1 MRGAA
6 RLLSASIVLLFILT
20 PAATHGQS
28 TTALAPAGRP
38 SLAQAIWDGDLA
50 TVKRWLASGGD
61 PLERV
66 EQGPPPFLA
75 PFEVAVVAGN
85 NDALR
90 LLLEKLSAF
99 PQGDDRGG
107 RRLATAAAM
116 NNVVATREL
125 LRRGAAADTPVQA
138 GSGGTALLIASE
150 GGHVDVMDLLIKA
163 GAAVR
168 LQDRQGDSPLMGAIR
183 IGSIEGVKL
192 LLKHGADVGQRDNAG
207 RTPLVWAARTGRA
220 DVVRALLDAGASIDV
235 TDKSGQSAMTVAVAK
250 GHDNIVAML
259 RARGAATSPSRQTLP
274 SARAA
279 IEKSLP
285 LLQRGAATWIERA
298 QCGACHHRPMIDR
311 LTALARQHG
320 FAVDETLAA
329 VRSQR
334 GRGAAANAERPTEP
348 LITSQ
353 PAFDLAWV
361 QHHFAEAGVARDAPR
376 EAAAGALARLQFPDG
391 RWNPGPPRVPISGS
405 SFVVTASAARVLQAY
420 GPPDQQS
427 EMAAHVERARR
438 WLMANSA
445 TETHDEAFRLL
456 GLHWSGADRAV
467 VMRAAD
473 ALKKEQNADG
483 GWTQLRGMNSD
494 AYITGLVMVALH
506 ETGWPVSDPAYQ
518 RGVKYLLRTQEQ
530 DGSWLVYT
538 RAAPQNP
545 YFESGFPHGKFQFIS
560 FAGSC
565 WATMALILAAS
576 PP

>member
-6 RLLSASIVLLFILT
+6 RLLSASIVLLFTLI
-20 PAATHGQS
+20 PAAIHGQS
-28 TTALAPAGRP
+28 TTARASAGPP

-50 TVKRWLASGGD
+50 TVRRWLASGGD
-61 PLERV
+61 PLERD
-66 EQGPPPFLA
+66 EHGPPPFLA

-90 LLLEKLSAF
+90 LLLEKIPVF
-99 PQGDDRGG
+99 PPGDDRGG
-107 RRLATAAAM
+107 RRLVTAAAM

-150 GGHVDVMDLLIKA
+150 GGHVSVMELLIKA

-168 LQDRQGDSPLMGAIR
+168 LQDRQGDSALMGAIR
-183 IGSIEGVKL
+183 IGSLEGVKL
-192 LLKHGADVGQRDNAG
+192 LLKHGAEVDQRDNAG

-220 DVVRALLDAGASIDV
+220 DIVRTLLDAGASVDV
-235 TDKSGQSAMTVAVAK
+235 TDKSGQSVVTLAAAK
-250 GHDNIVAML
+250 GHDNIVGLL
-259 RARGAATSPSRQTLP
+259 RARGAATAPSRQTLP
-274 SARAA
+274 GARAA
-279 IEKSLP
+279 IEKSIP
-285 LLQRGAATWIERA
+285 LLQRGAASWIERA
-298 QCGACHHRPMIDR
+298 QCGACHHRPLIDR
-311 LTALARQHG
+311 LTALARQRG

-334 GRGAAANAERPTEP
+334 GRGAAATAERAPDAP
-348 LITSQ
+348 LTSQ
-353 PAFDLAWV
+353 PAFDVAWI

-376 EAAAGALARLQFPDG
+376 EAMARALTALQFADG

-405 SFVVTASAARVLQAY
+405 SFVVTAAAARVLQAY
-420 GPPDQQS
+420 GPPDERS
-427 EMAAHVERARR
+427 ETAIHVDRAKH
-438 WLMANSA
+438 WLMANTA

-456 GLHWSGADRAV
+456 GLLWTGADRALV
-467 VMRAAD
+467 VRAAD
-473 ALKKEQNADG
+473 VLKKEQNADG

-506 ETGWPVSDPAYQ
+506 EVGLPVSDPAYQ
-518 RGVKYLLRTQEQ
+518 RGVDYLLRNQEP

-538 RAAPQNP
+538 RAAPLNA

-565 WATMALILAAS
+565 WATMALILSAS
-576 PP
+576 S